1 MRTMAIKT
9 PLRTLIATALVVSA
23 CGGGATVTT
32 TTVTPTPPQITLATT
47 TTQPFARPPASYFE
61 FRQQPAACGAETP
74 PEARD
79 LRFDAP
85 DDMELDPGVKLLA
98 TIETSCGPIDLE
110 LDPSLA
116 PETVNSFVFLA
127 QSGYYDGT
135 VAHRLIPGFM
145 LQAGDPTATGT
156 GDPGYSLPDEF
167 PSDGFIYEPGV
178 VAMANAGRGTTGS
191 QFFIV
196 TGDASHLQPVFTVI
210 GTVSAGLDTLAL
222 IDEVPLGPNIRGEA
236 SIPLESIY
244 IESITITP
252 LG

>member
-1 MRTMAIKT
+1 MAIKT
-9 PLRTLIATALVVSA
+9 PLKTLVAIALVVSA

-32 TTVTPTPPQITLATT
+32 TTTTTIPPQIPLATT
-47 TTQPFARPPASYFE
+47 TTEPFARPPASYFE
-61 FRQQPAACGAETP
+61 FRQQDAACNAVAP

-85 DDMELDPGVKLLA
+85 DDMALDPDVKLLA
-98 TIETSCGPIDLE
+98 TINTSCGPIELQ

-167 PSDGFIYEPGV
+167 PPDGFIYEPGV

-196 TGDASHLQPVFTVI
+196 TGDASHLQPIFTVI
-210 GTVSAGLDTLAL
+210 GTVSVGLDTLAL

-236 SIPLESIY
+236 SVPLESIY

>member
-1 MRTMAIKT
+1 MGFFFFKQKT
-9 PLRTLIATALVVSA
+9 AYEIYQCDWSSDVCSSDL
-23 CGGGATVTT
+23 
-32 TTVTPTPPQITLATT
+32 TT

-85 DDMELDPGVKLLA
+85 DDMELNPGVKLLA
-98 TIETSCGPIDLE
+98 TIQTSCGPIDLE
-110 LDPSLA
+110 LDPSTA

-135 VAHRLIPGFM
+135 VSHRVIPGFM
-145 LQAGDPTATGT
+145 IQAGDPTATGM

-167 PSDGFIYEPGV
+167 PPDGFIYETGV
-178 VAMANAGRGTTGS
+178 VAMANAGAGTTGS

-196 TGDASHLQPVFTVI
+196 TGDASHLPPLFTVI
-210 GTVSAGLDTLAL
+210 GIVSSGLDTLAL
-222 IDEVPLGPNIRGEA
+222 IDQVPLGPTIRGEA
-236 SIPLESIY
+236 SVPLESVY